1 MATILNN
8 AGGTTALLACRGLA
22 CPPPVM
28 RCRDSLTE
36 GATALEILNVTRF
49 LRGRG
54 FEVTWAAEA
63 GDL

>member
-1 MATILNN
+1 
-8 AGGTTALLACRGLA
+8 
-22 CPPPVM
+22 M